1 MAPAS
6 KAVVFTDFDGTIT
19 LKDSNDYLTDN
30 LGYGEKK
37 RRDGNIDILENRVK
51 FRYFPILPPHHP
63 PSTQL
68 FLKLIHLSDAFKE
81 MLDSVPTPFD
91 ECVQVLCDNIKL
103 DPGFKDFYNWC
114 RDEKIPVIVLSSGME
129 PIIRAL
135 LTKLV
140 GPTAD
145 EIKIVSNQPK
155 HLPDGSW
162 TIDFHD
168 DSDFGH
174 DKSLAIRPTAN
185 LPAEDRPIL
194 FYCGD
199 GVSDLS
205 AARETDLLF
214 AKIGHDLITYC
225 DREGFPFTVF
235 SSFTDIHRDIK
246 DIMGDKTT
254 IDEVA
259 GRYAKEK
266 AAKAAAGAN

>member
-6 KAVVFTDFDGTIT
+6 KAIIFTDFDGTIT

-30 LGYGEKK
+30 LGYGEQK
-37 RRDGNIDILENRVK
+37 RREGNIDILENRVK
-51 FRYFPILPPHHP
+51 FRV
-63 PSTQL
+63 
-68 FLKLIHLSDAFKE
+68 AFKE

-91 ECVQVLCDNIKL
+91 ECVKILCDNIRL
-103 DPGFKDFYNWC
+103 DPGFKEFYAWC

-155 HLPDGSW
+155 IFPDGTW
-162 TIDFHD
+162 TIDYHD

-185 LPAEDRPIL
+185 LPKEDRPIL

-214 AKIGHDLITYC
+214 AKVGHDLITYC
-225 DREGFPFTVF
+225 EREGSPFTVF

-246 DIMGDKTT
+246 DIMEDRTT

-266 AAKAAAGAN
+266 AAKAAAGAEKAA

>member
-51 FRYFPILPPHHP
+51 FR
-63 PSTQL
+63 
-68 FLKLIHLSDAFKE
+68 DAFKE
-81 MLDSVPTPFD
+81 MLDSVQTPFD
-91 ECVQVLCDNIKL
+91 ECVDVLVKNIKL
-103 DPGFKDFYNWC
+103 DPGFKDFYAWC
-114 RDEKIPVIVLSSGME
+114 LAEGIPCIVLSSGME

-135 LTKLV
+135 LTNLV

-145 EIKIVSNQPK
+145 QIKIVSNQPK
-155 HLPDGSW
+155 HLDDGTW

-185 LPAEDRPIL
+185 LPKEDRPVL

-214 AKIGHDLITYC
+214 AKYGHDLITYC
-225 DREGFPFTVF
+225 EREGNPFVVF
-235 SSFTDIHRDIK
+235 KTFSDIHRDIK
-246 DIMGDKTT
+246 DIMEGNTT

-259 GRYAKEK
+259 GRHAKEK
-266 AAKAAAGAN
+266 AATAAAN

>member
-1 MAPAS
+1 MAPAN

-30 LGYGEKK
+30 LGYGEQK

-51 FRYFPILPPHHP
+51 FR
-63 PSTQL
+63 
-68 FLKLIHLSDAFKE
+68 DAFKE

-91 ECVQVLCDNIKL
+91 ECVDILVKNIKL
-103 DPGFKDFYNWC
+103 DPGFKDFYAWC
-114 RDEKIPVIVLSSGME
+114 LAEGIPVIVLSSGME

-135 LTKLV
+135 LTNLV

-145 EIKIVSNQPK
+145 QIKIVSNQPK
-155 HLPDGSW
+155 HLPDGTW
-162 TIDFHD
+162 TIDYHD

-185 LPAEDRPIL
+185 LPKEDRPVL

-214 AKIGHDLITYC
+214 AKYGHDLITYC
-225 DREGFPFTVF
+225 EREGNPFVVF
-235 SSFTDIHRDIK
+235 KTFSDIHRDIK
-246 DIMGDKTT
+246 DIMENRTT

-259 GRYAKEK
+259 GRYGREK
-266 AAKAAAGAN
+266 AAAAAATAT